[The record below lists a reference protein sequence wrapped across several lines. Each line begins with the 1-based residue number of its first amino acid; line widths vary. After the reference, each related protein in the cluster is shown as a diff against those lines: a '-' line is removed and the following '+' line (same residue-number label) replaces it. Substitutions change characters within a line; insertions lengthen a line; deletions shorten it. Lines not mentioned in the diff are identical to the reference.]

1 MQQSPTRAAGR
12 RTVLSLLAASA
23 FCLAF
28 GPGAVRAGEAPRL
41 SGPFTHENLTIW
53 LVRGESAPGPVPLTL
68 PEAIER
74 GVVEVKE
81 TGSVNQLTVENRGS
95 EEVFIQAGDIVKG
108 GRQDRVLSVSL
119 TLPPRSGVLPIAAYC
134 VEQGRWSAR
143 TGEDVH
149 RFASAREMLPSR
161 EAKIALR
168 AVKSLPAATVEAGHG
183 VEGLDMRANRIGG
196 PIRQQQT
203 AGLPAGRQSAQI
215 PGAQI
220 PGAQTPSAQTPSAQ
234 GEVWA
239 KVGEIQAGLSSNLKA
254 NVKSARSASS
264 LQLALE
270 NDKLAEAQRRFVEA
284 LQPVAEKDGDVVG
297 FVFAVNGKLNSADI
311 YASNGLFRKLWPR
324 LLKAS
329 ATEAISA
336 QGGER
341 QADADLAKVAE
352 FLANPPA
359 DVKAEERAPIPGMQL
374 ELRATAKS
382 LDSRTRAAGGTVV
395 HRNVLSY

>member
-1 MQQSPTRAAGR
+1 MQQAPMRAAGR

-28 GPGAVRAGEAPRL
+28 GPGAARASEAPRL

-68 PEAIER
+68 PEAIEK

-149 RFASAREMLPSR
+149 RFASAKEMLPSR

-168 AVKSLPAATVEAGHG
+168 AVKSPPAATVEAGRNVEAGHG

-203 AGLPAGRQSAQI
+203 AGLPAGRQTAQI
-215 PGAQI
+215 PG
-220 PGAQTPSAQTPSAQ
+220 AQTPSAQ

-284 LQPVAEKDGDVVG
+284 LQPVAEKDGDVMG

-341 QADADLAKVAE
+341 QSDADLAKVAE

-359 DVKAEERAPIPGMQL
+359 DAKAEERAPIPGMQL

-382 LDSRTRAAGGTVV
+382 LDSRTKATGGTVV

>member
-1 MQQSPTRAAGR
+1 MQR
-12 RTVLSLLAASA
+12 RSFLSLLAVSA
-23 FCLAF
+23 LSLA
-28 GPGAVRAGEAPRL
+28 AGWPAALAAGDAPRI
-41 SGPFTHENLTIW
+41 SGPYNHENLTIY
-53 LVRGESAPGPVPLTL
+53 LVHGASTQGPVPLTL
-68 PEAIER
+68 PEALEK

-81 TGSVNQLTVENRGS
+81 TGSVNQLTVENRGD

-134 VEQGRWSAR
+134 VEQGRWSPRA
-143 TGEDVH
+143 GEDAH
-149 RFASAREMLPSR
+149 RFASAKEMLPSR

-168 AVKSLPAATVEAGHG
+168 AVKAKPGGVDAGNAVEAGRN
-183 VEGLDMRANRIGG
+183 VEGLDLRSNRIGQ
-196 PIRQQQT
+196 PIQQQRA
-203 AGLPAGRQSAQI
+203 AGLAGR
-215 PGAQI
+215 PN
-220 PGAQTPSAQTPSAQ
+220 AQ

-254 NVKSARSASS
+254 KVQSERSATS

-284 LQPVAEKDGDVVG
+284 LQPVAEKESDVVG

-324 LLKAS
+324 LIKAS
-329 ATEAISA
+329 ATEAIGA
-336 QGGER
+336 MGGER
-341 QADADLAKVAE
+341 QADADAGKVAE
-352 FLANPPA
+352 FVARPAA
-359 DVKAEERAPIPGMQL
+359 DVKAEERAPIPGMML
-374 ELRATAKS
+374 ELRSSASA
-382 LDSRTRAAGGTVV
+382 LDSQTRAANGVVV

>member
-1 MQQSPTRAAGR
+1 MPQAPTRAAGR
-12 RTVLSLLAASA
+12 RTFLSFLAASA
-23 FCLAF
+23 FCLAV
-28 GPGAVRAGEAPRL
+28 GPAAVRAADGPRL

-53 LVRGESAPGPVPLTL
+53 LVHGQSAPGPVPLTL
-68 PEAIER
+68 PEAIEK
-74 GVVEVKE
+74 GAVEVKE
-81 TGSVNQLTVENRGS
+81 TGSVNELTVENRGA

-119 TLPPRSGVLPIAAYC
+119 TLPARSGVLPIAAYC

-143 TGEDVH
+143 IGEDVH
-149 RFASAREMLPSR
+149 RFASAKEMLPSR

-168 AVKSLPAATVEAGHG
+168 AVKPAAGGVDVGNNVEAGRN
-183 VEGLDMRANRIGG
+183 VEGLGMRANRIGG
-196 PIRQQQT
+196 PIQEQRT
-203 AGLPAGRQSAQI
+203 ASLPARR
-215 PGAQI
+215 
-220 PGAQTPSAQTPSAQ
+220 PSAQ

-239 KVGEIQAGLSSNLKA
+239 KVGEIQAGLSSNLA
-254 NVKSARSASS
+254 TRVQSERSATS

-270 NDKLAEAQRRFVEA
+270 NDKLAEAQRRFADA
-284 LQPVAEKDGDVVG
+284 LEPVAEKDGDVVG

-329 ATEAISA
+329 ATEAIGA
-336 QGGER
+336 QGREGARDHQPE
-341 QADADLAKVAE
+341 ADLAKVAE

-359 DVKAEERAPIPGMQL
+359 DVKAEERAPIPGNKL
-374 ELRATAKS
+374 ELRSTAKA
-382 LDSRTRAAGGTVV
+382 LDSQTRASSGTVV

>member
-1 MQQSPTRAAGR
+1 MPQAPTRAAGR
-12 RTVLSLLAASA
+12 RTFLSFLAASA
-23 FCLAF
+23 FCLALA
-28 GPGAVRAGEAPRL
+28 PAAVRAGDGPRL
-41 SGPFTHENLTIW
+41 SGPFAHENLTIW
-53 LVRGESAPGPVPLTL
+53 LVHGESAPGPVPLTL
-68 PEAIER
+68 PEAIEK

-81 TGSVNQLTVENRGS
+81 TGSVNELTVENRGA

-119 TLPPRSGVLPIAAYC
+119 SLPPRSGVLPIAAYC

-149 RFASAREMLPSR
+149 RFASAKEMLPSR

-168 AVKSLPAATVEAGHG
+168 AVKPAAGVETGDAVEAGRN
-183 VEGLDMRANRIGG
+183 VEGLGMRANRIGG
-196 PIRQQQT
+196 PIQQQRT
-203 AGLPAGRQSAQI
+203 ASLPSRH
-215 PGAQI
+215 
-220 PGAQTPSAQTPSAQ
+220 PSTQ

-239 KVGEIQAGLSSNLKA
+239 KVGEIQAGLSSNLA
-254 NVKSARSASS
+254 TRVQSERSATS

-270 NDKLAEAQRRFVEA
+270 NDKLAQAQRRFADA
-284 LQPVAEKDGDVVG
+284 LEPLAGKDGDVVG

-329 ATEAISA
+329 ATEAIGA
-336 QGGER
+336 QGLEEAR
-341 QADADLAKVAE
+341 NRRPDADLAKVAE

-359 DVKAEERAPIPGMQL
+359 DVKAEERAPIPGLKL
-374 ELRATAKS
+374 ELRSTAKA
-382 LDSRTRAAGGTVV
+382 LDSQTKTAGGAVV